1 MKAWEELVMELA
13 DREAI
18 RDLPVRYCDCV
29 WRGDI
34 DGIVDLFTED
44 GSFTAPRSGREIFT
58 QGRHALHK
66 MYSEGPGFVPRP
78 YVHNHV
84 VFLQGQGRATGRC
97 YTEIRAADRNM
108 EWVGSVWYADE
119 YANDGDSWKFASRH
133 VTAGRLDEAARA
145 TPPGTRKRPIRKK
158 AITANRPHRR

>member
-1 MKAWEELVMELA
+1 MKPLEELVAEMA

-29 WRGDI
+29 WRGDV

-44 GSFTAPRSGREIFT
+44 GSFTAPRHGREVVT
-58 QGRHALHK
+58 KGRAALRK
-66 MYSEGPGFVPRP
+66 MYSEGPGFTPRP

-84 VFLQGQGRATGRC
+84 VWLQGRERASGRC

-108 EWVGSVWYADE
+108 EWAGAVWYADQ
-119 YANDGDSWKFASRH
+119 YAKVGDTWKFASRD
-133 VTAGRLDEAARA
+133 VTVVRIDRGARA
-145 TPPGTRKRPIRKK
+145 KLTATPKRAPGKKPASSKR
-158 AITANRPHRR
+158 ARRR